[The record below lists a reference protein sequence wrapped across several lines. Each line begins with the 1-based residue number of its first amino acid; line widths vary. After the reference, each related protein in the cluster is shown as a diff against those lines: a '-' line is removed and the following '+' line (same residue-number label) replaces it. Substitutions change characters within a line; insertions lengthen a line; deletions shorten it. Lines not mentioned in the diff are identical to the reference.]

1 MSLIIKMKKAKV
13 SVGVFVYNEEK
24 NIGYLLEALLKQK
37 TKNIEIEEIIVVSS
51 ECKDNTDK
59 IVRNFEKKNKKII
72 LLTQEKRE
80 GKASAI
86 NLFLKNA
93 KNNIVVIESGDT
105 IPKEDCIENLCSP
118 FLNNKKLG
126 LTGVRCIPTN
136 NKNTCLGYIIHYW
149 WWMHNELP
157 RFGEMIAFRKD
168 IYPQINDKTAV
179 DEADI
184 EASIVNKGYEKLQ
197 VPSAVAN
204 NHGAESFKDLIKQR
218 KRVYIGHKLLMK
230 EKEYTVQSFNSK
242 RMLFLTIKYL
252 KQEKSIKGA
261 FYIFVGGLI
270 EIYSRMKGFYELKFK
285 KSNPV
290 VWEISK
296 STKQVKV

>member
-1 MSLIIKMKKAKV
+1 MKKRKV
-13 SVGVFVYNEEK
+13 SIGVFVYNEEK
-24 NIGYLLEALLKQK
+24 NISYLLEALLKQK
-37 TKNIEIEEIIVVSS
+37 TKKIGLDEIIVVSS
-51 ECKDNTDK
+51 ECRDNTDN
-59 IVRNFEKKNKKII
+59 IVRSFNKKNKKVT

-93 KNNIVVIESGDT
+93 KNDIVVVESGDT

-118 FLNNKKLG
+118 FLENEKLG
-126 LTGVRCIPTN
+126 LTGAKSIPTN
-136 NKNTCLGYIIHYW
+136 DKNTCLGQIIHYW

-157 RFGEMIAFRKD
+157 RFGEMIAFRKS
-168 IYPQINDKTAV
+168 IYPQINAKTAV

-184 EASIVNKGYEKLQ
+184 EAAITNKGYEKKP
-197 VPSAVAN
+197 VPSAVVN

-230 EKEYTVQSFNSK
+230 DKGYAVQSFNSK
-242 RMLFLTIKYL
+242 KLIALTWKYI
-252 KQEKSIKGA
+252 KQEKSVKTAACIGWG
-261 FYIFVGGLI
+261 ILV
-270 EIYSRMKGFYELKFK
+270 EIYSRTKGFYELKFK

-290 VWEISK
+290 IWEISK
-296 STKQVKV
+296 STKQVK

>member
-1 MSLIIKMKKAKV
+1 MEKTKISI
-13 SVGVFVYNEEK
+13 GVFVYNEEK

-37 TKNIEIEEIIVVSS
+37 LEKIDINEIIVVSS
-51 ECKDNTDK
+51 ECKDNTDN
-59 IVRNFEKKNKKII
+59 IVRGFSKKNKKVI

-93 KNNIVVIESGDT
+93 KNDIVVIESGDT
-105 IPKEDCIENLCSP
+105 IPKEDCIENLCTP
-118 FLNNKKLG
+118 FLENKKLG

-136 NKNTCLGYIIHYW
+136 DKNTCLGYIIHYW

-157 RFGEMIAFRKD
+157 RFGEMIAFRKSF
-168 IYPQINDKTAV
+168 YPQINDKTAV

-184 EASIVNKGYEKLQ
+184 EAAIVNKGYEKMQ

-230 EKEYTVQSFNSK
+230 DKGYTVQSFNFN
-242 RMLFLTIKYL
+242 RMGVLTVKYI
-252 KQEKSIKGA
+252 KQEKSLWGA
-261 FYIFVGGLI
+261 GCIFVGGVI
-270 EIYSRMKGFYELKFK
+270 EVYSRMKGFYELKFK

-290 VWEISK
+290 IWEISK
-296 STKQVKV
+296 STKQVK